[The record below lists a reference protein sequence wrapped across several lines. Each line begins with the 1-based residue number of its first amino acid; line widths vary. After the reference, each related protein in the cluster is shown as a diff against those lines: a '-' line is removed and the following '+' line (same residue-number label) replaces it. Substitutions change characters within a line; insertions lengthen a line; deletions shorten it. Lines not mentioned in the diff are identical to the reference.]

1 MISVLVI
8 ITPKETSSSSL
19 PPTPPVVTAAAAP
32 IHTYPR
38 AAAAAVAAT
47 ILFLGHRSRRPHS
60 IEIPPKHEKRQ
71 NLRQNKTHYENITH

>member
-1 MISVLVI
+1 MDDICVSHNYTQRDLLL
-8 ITPKETSSSSL
+8 L
-19 PPTPPVVTAAAAP
+19 PPSYTPPVVTAAAAP

-60 IEIPPKHEKRQ
+60 VEIPPKTRKTTKSQTKQ
-71 NLRQNKTHYENITH
+71 NTL